1 MMRSIKIF
9 LILTFG
15 IVQTANAT
23 VDYLAANHL
32 TKKLYVYNEEDYQG
46 ILWEPI
52 AGEEKTWI
60 EREEFYLNM
69 GYKFT
74 SNPYL
79 LDYILAGVILSTVG
93 WMIIKLKKNYGRRA
107 IKAGEPEKDGSTSER
122 LLKQCRTK

>member
-1 MMRSIKIF
+1 MRIIKVF

-15 IVQTANAT
+15 VVQTANAT

-32 TKKLYVYNEEDYQG
+32 TKKLYVYNEENYVG
-46 ILWEPI
+46 IFWEPI
-52 AGEEKTWI
+52 AGEEKSWI
-60 EREEFYLNM
+60 EKEEFYLNK

-79 LDYILAGVILSTVG
+79 LDYILTGVIFSAVG
-93 WMIIKLKKNYGRRA
+93 LMMIKLKKNYGRRA

-122 LLKQCRTK
+122 LHKQHRPK